1 MDAQDVRITGEPQTD
16 PQACK
21 FLVEQPLFQ
30 GGFAEFASYD
40 EALGSP
46 LAERLF
52 GIEGVSFVQIAE
64 NGVLLHKNTDELWPV
79 LGKHIGAAIR
89 EHIASGAPAV
99 SEEIMARAA
108 DSGAIRAKVEAVLR
122 NEINPGIAS
131 HGGFIELLDVQGSTV
146 YIRMGGGCQGCGMAS
161 VTLKQG
167 VERAIRA
174 EVPEVGAILDTT
186 DHAAGTNPFYA
197 PSAK

>member
-1 MDAQDVRITGEPQTD
+1 MSAEDIKITGEPQMD
-16 PQACK
+16 PQACR
-21 FLVEQPLFQ
+21 FIVDRSLFQ
-30 GGFAEFASYD
+30 GGSAQFASYD
-40 EALGSP
+40 DALGSP

-52 GIEGVSFVQIAE
+52 GIDGVGSVQIAE
-64 NGVLLHKNTDELWPV
+64 NAVLLTKSTDVMWPV
-79 LGKHIGAAIR
+79 IGKQIGTAIR

-99 SEEIMARAA
+99 SEEIMTRAA
-108 DSGAIRAKVEAVLR
+108 DSGAIRAKVEAILE

-131 HGGFIELLDVQGSTV
+131 HGGFIELLDVEGSTV

-167 VERAIRA
+167 VERAIRDG
-174 EVPEVGAILDTT
+174 VPEVGAILDTT

>member
-1 MDAQDVRITGEPQTD
+1 MSEQEIRITGEPQID

-21 FLVEQPLFQ
+21 FVVDRPLLP
-30 GGFAEFASYD
+30 GGMARFESYE

-52 GIEGVSFVQIAE
+52 GIEGISGVQIAE
-64 NGVLLHKNTDELWPV
+64 NSILIHKSTDDIWPV
-79 LGKHIGAAIR
+79 LGKSIGASIR
-89 EHIASGAPAV
+89 EHVSSGAPAV
-99 SEEIMARAA
+99 SEDILAKAA
-108 DSGAIRAKVEAVLR
+108 DSDAIRAAVQTVLT
-122 NEINPGIAS
+122 NEINPGVAS

-167 VERAIRA
+167 VEKAIRA
-174 EVPEVGAILDTT
+174 QVPEVGEILDTT
-186 DHAAGTNPFYA
+186 DHAAGNNPFYA
-197 PSAK
+197 PSVK